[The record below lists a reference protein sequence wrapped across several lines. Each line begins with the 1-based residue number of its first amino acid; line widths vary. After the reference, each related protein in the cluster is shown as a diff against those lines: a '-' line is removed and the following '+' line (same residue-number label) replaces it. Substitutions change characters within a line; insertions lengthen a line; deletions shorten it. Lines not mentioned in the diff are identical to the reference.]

1 MMSGSR
7 VVADQGGESVRSS
20 VMPALVLD
28 PLPAELEALLER
40 RHQLDLDR
48 RDEVWEGVLHMIP
61 PPSVEHQRVAMRLV
75 RVLGP
80 IADTAGLEIV
90 GAIGIGAAK
99 DDYRVPDLALLRP
112 GFAPQWNETAA
123 LLIEI
128 VSAGDKSWEKL
139 GFYAAHHVD
148 ELLIIDPQK
157 RSVDWLALE
166 AGEYRPVERSRLIEL
181 GSEELA
187 AHLDWRTGD

>member
-1 MMSGSR
+1 
-7 VVADQGGESVRSS
+7 
-20 VMPALVLD
+20 MPTLVLD
-28 PLPAELEALLER
+28 PLPAELDALLER
-40 RHQLDLDR
+40 RHQFDLDR

-80 IADTAGLEIV
+80 VADTAGLEIM
-90 GAIGIGAAK
+90 GAIGIGTGK

-128 VSAGDKSWEKL
+128 VSPGDKSWEKL

-166 AGEYRPVERSRLIEL
+166 AGEYRPVDRSRLIEL
-181 GSEELA
+181 GSDELA

>member
-1 MMSGSR
+1 
-7 VVADQGGESVRSS
+7 
-20 VMPALVLD
+20 MPTLVLD
-28 PLPAELEALLER
+28 PLPAELDALLER

-61 PPSVEHQRVAMRLV
+61 PPSVEHERVAMRLV

-80 IADTAGLEIV
+80 VADTGGLEIM
-90 GAIGIGAAK
+90 GAIGIGTGK

-128 VSAGDKSWEKL
+128 VSPGDKSWEKL

-181 GSEELA
+181 GSEELV